1 MARGPYAAIAVA
13 IVAVSFSSIFIRWST
28 SDAIT
33 IALYRLT
40 FASLILI
47 PFAAGDRSTPLQ
59 QVRKRD
65 LALMAGIGVALA
77 AHFAFWIT
85 SLKTEG
91 VTVASSVV
99 LVTSH
104 PVFVAIVSHFAMG
117 ERVSAPTAV
126 GIGLGFTGVTAIA
139 VADAAISSTTLVG
152 DVFAFLGGIMAGIY
166 FLAGRR
172 LRQRVSLPV
181 YALVVYSTAAITLFV
196 LAAAAGALLPTGDLR
211 RELVLFLAMAAIPQ
225 IGGHTLYNWSLR
237 FVTAP
242 VVSLSLVGEPIGAS
256 LLAWLLL
263 AETPTTLVALGGFL
277 ALAGIFLTAYSSYS
291 ELAASKD

>member
-1 MARGPYAAIAVA
+1 MARGPYAAIAAAV
-13 IVAVSFSSIFIRWST
+13 VSVSFSAILIRWST

-47 PFAAGDRSTPLQ
+47 PFAAREPTTSIPLL
-59 QVRKRD
+59 RRRD
-65 LALMAGIGVALA
+65 LALMAGIGVVLA

-104 PVFVAIVSHFAMG
+104 PVLVAIVSHFLMG
-117 ERVSAPTAV
+117 ERVSLPTAL
-126 GIGLGFTGVTAIA
+126 GIGLGLAGVTAIA
-139 VADAAISSTTLVG
+139 VADAGISGATLVG
-152 DVFAFLGGIMAGIY
+152 DIFAFLGGIMAGIY
-166 FLAGRR
+166 FVAGRR
-172 LRQRVSLPV
+172 LRQRVPLTLYAFVV
-181 YALVVYSTAAITLFV
+181 YATAAITLLV
-196 LAAAAGALLPTGDLR
+196 LAAVTGALLPTGDLS
-211 RELVLFLAMAAIPQ
+211 RELVLLLAMALIPQ
-225 IGGHTLYNWSLR
+225 LGGHTLYNWSLR

-242 VVSLSLVGEPIGAS
+242 VVSLSLVGEPIGSS
-256 LLAWLLL
+256 LLAWILLSE
-263 AETPTTLVALGGFL
+263 APSSLVALGGFL

-291 ELAASKD
+291 ANTGATD